1 MLYVRG
7 NKRDYDGWEKAG
19 NYGWSYKDVLPYFI
33 KSEDNRNPYLAKNK
47 EYHGTGGLLT
57 VQEAPY
63 QTPLGTAFI
72 QAGVELGN
80 LFSSFM
86 NLVFPANNLNSDTE
100 KTINGKPVSNRK
112 RPGPCLSLL
121 SSSIK
126 LFIIPVAK
134 ERKQNKKPDV
144 F

>member
-47 EYHGTGGLLT
+47 DYHGTGGLLT

-63 QTPLGTAFI
+63 STPLSTAFI

-80 LFSSFM
+80 SFFFSLFIPSFLFLYTFEQLEM
-86 NLVFPANNLNSDTE
+86 KCVREGSNHNRFLTGNGNN
-100 KTINGKPVSNRK
+100 
-112 RPGPCLSLL
+112 PCLPSVY
-121 SSSIK
+121 
-126 LFIIPVAK
+126 LFLPK
-134 ERKQNKKPDV
+134 FD
-144 F
+144 